1 MKWFLMFLSAFAF
14 VYGILVG
21 KYEIFPHDQLAGFK
35 QQFAGVLEDTLV
47 EEQFSPELPTV
58 HADFKR
64 SVFNFLNTSRLS
76 GWGGALARYQNG
88 LVGADRE
95 GHFYFYQKGG
105 DVTLLPNL
113 TLKNNEGAVIALLS
127 QESLETLTY
136 NRILNNFRI
145 LDVLTKPGESNTELF
160 VSYHFF
166 DPDKQEKLVKVAKI
180 TLAHDTPLTEQTFIP
195 ENVFTVKHG
204 VPYDVSYDSAFRSN
218 RHGGRMALKD
228 DHTLLLALGDN
239 QYDGFSHDQRASQ
252 DPQSDY
258 GKLIQINLTDL
269 STRYVVNGL
278 RNPQGLVITSSG
290 AILESEHGPQG
301 GDELNLLQAGKNY
314 GWPFVTYGLNYGD
327 NQWPLQNEQ
336 GRHEGYE
343 KPLMTWIPSIAT
355 SNIIEAAAP
364 AEWQGDILLGTL
376 KEQSIYRLRFDSGR
390 IIFSEK
396 IFVGERV
403 RDLEQLADGTIVLWT
418 DNARFMELQPKER
431 EYQAEQSKPEFTAEE
446 RNAKL
451 PELLQQCKECHVG
464 NSLQSAQLPKL
475 ELLYNQPIAAAR
487 FAGYSAG
494 LQAKQSEKWHEVNL
508 DAFLAQPE
516 VFAPGTS
523 MAAFAVTNA
532 TQRQVLIQYLKK
544 Q

>member
-1 MKWFLMFLSAFAF
+1 MKWLLLLLIAFAF
-14 VYGILVG
+14 AYGILVG

-35 QQFAGVLEDTLV
+35 QQFAGALEETLV
-47 EEQFSPELPTV
+47 ADQFPPELPTV

-76 GWGGALARYQNG
+76 GWGGAIARYQGG
-88 LVGADRE
+88 LIGADRE

-105 DVTLLPNL
+105 EIMLLPNL
-113 TLKNNEGAVIALLS
+113 SLVNNEGTMIALLN

-136 NRILNNFRI
+136 NRILNNFRV
-145 LDVLTKPGESNTELF
+145 LDLLSKQGESNTELF

-180 TLAHDTPLTEQTFIP
+180 ILSHNKPLTEQTFMP
-195 ENVFTVKHG
+195 ENVFTVKQG

-228 DHTLLLALGDN
+228 NTTLFLALGDN
-239 QYDGFSHDQRASQ
+239 QYDGFSHDHRASQ

-258 GKLIQINLTDL
+258 GKLIQINLADL
-269 STRYVVNGL
+269 STRYMVKGL
-278 RNPQGLVITSSG
+278 RNPQGLVVTSSG

-301 GDELNLLQAGKNY
+301 GDELNLLEEGKNY

-418 DNARFMELQPKER
+418 DNARFMELQPEVR
-431 EYQAEQSKPEFTAEE
+431 EYHVQQDKPEFTAEE

-451 PELLQQCKECHVG
+451 PELLQQCKQCHVG
-464 NSLQSAQLPKL
+464 TSLQSSQLPKL
-475 ELLYNQPIAAAR
+475 ELLYNQPIAASR
-487 FAGYSAG
+487 FTGYSAG
-494 LQAKQSEKWHEVNL
+494 LQAKQSEQWSESNL
-508 DAFLAQPE
+508 DAFLAQPD

-523 MAAFAVTNA
+523 MTAFAVTNVA
-532 TQRQVLIQYLKK
+532 QRRVLINYLKK